1 MELRSLSGPPFQGHW
16 RFSPVDGGTRLQW
29 TGEMQLTGLISV
41 FEPLIA
47 RSFGKSVERNFAR
60 LKQVLEHASPQPAQ

>member
-1 MELRSLSGPPFQGHW
+1 
-16 RFSPVDGGTRLQW
+16 VDGGTRLQW
-29 TGEMQLTGLISV
+29 TGEMQLTGLMRV